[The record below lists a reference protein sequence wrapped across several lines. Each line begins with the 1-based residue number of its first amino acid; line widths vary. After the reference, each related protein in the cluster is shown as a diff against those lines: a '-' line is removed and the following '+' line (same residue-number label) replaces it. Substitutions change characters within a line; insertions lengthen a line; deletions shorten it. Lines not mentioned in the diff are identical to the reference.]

1 MISKYKL
8 LEFAPAI
15 DLLGNVARAAGEI
28 IFDWTPIEVPKGT
41 VCLKT
46 LQCVITGNNGVDVVG
61 TRDLELFYA
70 KNIDG
75 VAPPTLGTSGAAIT
89 AATAATCR
97 RHIIGRS
104 FMDGS
109 GMRGSVHLLG
119 YNVWSFSGNSGND
132 REDYQ
137 LMLDGGDAVYA
148 GTTPGFQTIWVAA
161 IAETADI
168 DLGTGV
174 VLAMEGSV
182 NLAVSQSPQTIWV
195 SGTDVRDVFAVG
207 DELISFKASDGSL
220 PKLLGT
226 VTAVNSAT
234 EIVVDQVKS
243 ITLHG
248 EEICFRRPLNFKL
261 GFEY

>member
-41 VCLKT
+41 VCLQT
-46 LQCVITGNNGVDVVG
+46 LQCVVTGTNGADQVG
-61 TRDLELFYA
+61 TRDMELFYA

-89 AATAATCR
+89 AITAATCR

-109 GMRGSVHLLG
+109 TMRGSVHLIG
-119 YNVWSFSGNSGND
+119 YNVWSFSGSPGND
-132 REDYQ
+132 REDYR
-137 LMLDGGDAVYA
+137 LILDGGDAVYA

-161 IAETADI
+161 IAETSSI

-174 VLAMEGSV
+174 LLAMGGSA
-182 NLAVSQSPQTIWV
+182 NLAVSTTPQTITV
-195 SGTDVRDVFAVG
+195 GGTDADDVFAVG
-207 DELISFKASDGSL
+207 DELISFHPTNGSL

-234 EIVVDQVKS
+234 EMVVDQVKS

-248 EEICFRRPLNFKL
+248 EEICFRRPLTFKL

>member
-46 LQCVITGNNGVDVVG
+46 LQCVVAGNDGVDVVG
-61 TRDLELFYA
+61 TRDVELFYA

-75 VAPPTLGTSGAAIT
+75 VAPPTLGTSGAAVT
-89 AATAATCR
+89 AITAATCR

-109 GMRGSVHLLG
+109 AMRGSAHLIG
-119 YNVWSFSGNSGND
+119 YNVWSLSGMEGND
-132 REDYQ
+132 REDYK

-161 IAETADI
+161 IAETAAI

-174 VLAMEGSV
+174 TLNQAGHQAIST
-182 NLAVSQSPQTIWV
+182 SPVDLIVT
-195 SGTDVRDVFAVG
+195 GTDANNVFAVG
-207 DELISFKASDGSL
+207 DELVSFVAANGST
-220 PKLLGT
+220 PKQIGT
-226 VTAVNSAT
+226 VTSIPDADS
-234 EIVVDQVKS
+234 IVVDAVAEAFNH
-243 ITLHG
+243 TT
-248 EEICFRRPLNFKL
+248 EICFRRPLTFKL